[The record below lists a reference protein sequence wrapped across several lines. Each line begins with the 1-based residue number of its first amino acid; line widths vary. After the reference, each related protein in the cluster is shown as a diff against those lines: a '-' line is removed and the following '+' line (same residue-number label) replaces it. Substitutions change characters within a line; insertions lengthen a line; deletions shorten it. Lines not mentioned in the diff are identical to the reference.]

1 MEAAEKIPKKLYVYL
16 DTTRGHRHR
25 HGGQDV
31 HCGRAGDRVRHRCQR
46 GVWAG
51 AVSAGVK
58 EKRTA
63 VPAVL
68 FVFRIKTS
76 DVLLH
81 ALGGG
86 VLVRADGDGEL
97 HAILL
102 AEAVQPVKERLY
114 RLQVVAAGD
123 LAEII
128 HEHMGNIVIARVP
141 VSYTPL

>member
-1 MEAAEKIPKKLYVYL
+1 M
-16 DTTRGHRHR
+16 
-25 HGGQDV
+25 
-31 HCGRAGDRVRHRCQR
+31 RAPWGCSH
-46 GVWAG
+46 
-51 AVSAGVK
+51 
-58 EKRTA
+58 
-63 VPAVL
+63 L
-68 FVFRIKTS
+68 FCIS

-128 HEHMGNIVIARVP
+128 HEHMGNIVIARVHTAQESAQA
-141 VSYTPL
+141 VKRIHIILAGVDQTDVVADVVGHIALRLDAHDTSGLGLHTGVDELR